1 MNKIDLAGR
10 RAIVTGGAGGIG
22 AAIVERL
29 EQSGARVAVWDVK
42 PGAEAPGR
50 LRRVVDIT
58 DEAAVAGAMAEVL
71 EAFGGLDI
79 LVNAAGI
86 TGPTGALEDYALAD
100 WRRIVD
106 INLTGSFLVTRAAI
120 APMKAGGYGR
130 IVCFASIAGKEGNP
144 FMAAYSA
151 SKAGIIAMVRC
162 LGRELAETGVTANCI
177 APGQIATDIL
187 KQMSPESVE
196 FFRSKIPMKRV
207 GEPSEVAALTAW
219 LASAEC
225 SFSTG
230 AVYDISGGRA
240 VS

>member
-1 MNKIDLAGR
+1 MNRIDLAGR
-10 RAIVTGGAGGIG
+10 FAIVTGGAGGIG

-29 EQSGARVAVWDVK
+29 EQSGARVAVWDVRQ
-42 PGAEAPGR
+42 GAEAPGR
-50 LRRVVDIT
+50 LRRIVDIT
-58 DEAAVAGAMAEVL
+58 DEEAVSAAMAEAVA
-71 EAFGGLDI
+71 AFGALDI

-86 TGPTGALEDYALAD
+86 TGPTGALEDYTLAD

-106 INLTGSFLVTRAAI
+106 INLTGSFLATRAAI
-120 APMKAGGYGR
+120 PAMKAKGYGR
-130 IVCFASIAGKEGNP
+130 IVCIASIAGKEGNP
-144 FMAAYSA
+144 YMAAYSA

-162 LGRELAETGVTANCI
+162 LGRELAETGILANAI

-187 KQMSPESVE
+187 KQMSPESVD
-196 FFRSKIPMKRV
+196 FFRSKIPLKRV

-219 LASAEC
+219 LASADC

-240 VS
+240 VC